1 MKKSLVSLLLL
12 IVMMC
17 NIFAM
22 FTSCFGGGYVQNTY
36 DGVYD
41 GSSVT
46 ISFWHS
52 MGPDN
57 KALLDSAIARFS
69 L

>member
-12 IVMMC
+12 VVMMC

-22 FTSCFGGGYVQNTY
+22 FTSCFGGGGGYEELDLT
-36 DGVYD
+36 GEYD

-52 MGPDN
+52 MGAEN
-57 KALLDSAIARFS
+57 KALLDSAIA
-69 L
+69 